1 MNFTVGKMRHR
12 HHRAIGLLVGLWFC
26 VAGIQAIAAEP
37 EWPAGIYTY
46 IPIDQRVSEALQEFG
61 RNVGLPVRVSDR
73 VEGRLSHG
81 MPIGTAREFLTW
93 ICDRYGLVWYYDGA
107 VLHIAAESELRT
119 EMVKLATEEMRSMR
133 ARLERVGI
141 SNPRFPIRLM
151 EDDNLMSVSGP
162 PAYIAAV
169 KKALGLLSEGDGG
182 VRSVRVFRGKD
193 VAATAVPASN

>member
-107 VLHIAAESELRT
+107 V
-119 EMVKLATEEMRSMR
+119 
-133 ARLERVGI
+133 
-141 SNPRFPIRLM
+141 
-151 EDDNLMSVSGP
+151 
-162 PAYIAAV
+162 
-169 KKALGLLSEGDGG
+169 
-182 VRSVRVFRGKD
+182 
-193 VAATAVPASN
+193 